1 MAKKA
6 EEKEQIDK
14 WEVEGAVRTLEE
26 YQRIMKDKELK
37 EKAVA
42 KLKEKAEEYS
52 KLSKEFD

>member
-1 MAKKA
+1 MAKKT

-14 WEVEGAVRTLEE
+14 WKVEDAVRTLEE

>member
-1 MAKKA
+1 MSKKI

-14 WEVEGAVRTLEE
+14 WKVEDAVRTLEE

-37 EKAVA
+37 KKAIE
-42 KLKEKAEEYS
+42 KLKEKASEYE